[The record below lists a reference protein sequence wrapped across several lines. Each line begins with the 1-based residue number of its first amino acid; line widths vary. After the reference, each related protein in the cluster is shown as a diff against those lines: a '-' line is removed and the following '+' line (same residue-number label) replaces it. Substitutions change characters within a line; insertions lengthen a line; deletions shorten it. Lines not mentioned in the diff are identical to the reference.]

1 MRFVPEDRLPIEN
14 TPKMES
20 PKCQAIA
27 FSIFF
32 GLTFLP
38 LVIAVYIWYAYDWMI
53 AVGGG
58 LFLYLVS
65 AIVASKLRLASVPR
79 DQRERNLSS
88 LDIAKW
94 YTKYHFC
101 RSLK

>member
-1 MRFVPEDRLPIEN
+1 MKFVPEDKLPIEN
-14 TPKMES
+14 TPKMEGA
-20 PKCQAIA
+20 KCKCIA
-27 FSIFF
+27 GCIFF
-32 GLTFLP
+32 ALTLLP
-38 LVIAVYIWYAYDWMI
+38 LVIALYIWYDYDWMI
-53 AVGGG
+53 VTGTG

-65 AIVASKLRLASVPR
+65 AIVASKLRLASVPK

-101 RSLK
+101 Y